1 MSHARWAVVFALGC
15 ATSALPSSRGITG
28 SFGPVARVIAQNQP
42 ADQTRPPVFRGG
54 VNFVSVDAFPR
65 RDGKV
70 VEGLSKTDFQ
80 IFEDGKPQKVET
92 FEFVHIEANPADADR
107 RDPTDEK
114 DAERQAADPHNRL
127 FVVFLDLAHTTI
139 SGSYATRR
147 PVVDF
152 LTRTIG
158 ASDLFGFMTADTP
171 VSRLVFGRRTESID
185 GQLASYW
192 TWGQADHAVMERTPY
207 ERRLEICGLILRPD
221 AAGFGDAL
229 VQLSREDT
237 LQSSLESLMGRL
249 RDLRDERKNLLFISE
264 GWVPRRPR
272 EDLLASSSGDIPTIG
287 IGTPT
292 GNRTGG
298 NQRTPMS
305 DDRAWCDKEVARL
318 AGIDFEQRYRALITS
333 AGRAN
338 VAFYPIDVGGL
349 KAPASGRADVRT
361 AGEAIARDGNAQ
373 GAMQTLRELAENT
386 GGIAIVNTN
395 DLGAGVKRVSDD
407 LASYYLLGYNSTNS
421 AHDGRYRR
429 IEVKVTA
436 PRVEVSARRG
446 YYAADAEMAASTP
459 AAVVPTLIENEI
471 ARLSR
476 LRADADLYSYGVT
489 SAAGAEIVIE
499 LSASAMAKPAWRAGA
514 EVQLSLTGAGAPGE
528 PSRARIAA
536 GSRSVMMSVPLD
548 RTRGGPWTAS
558 VTVSGEG
565 DRVQDQV
572 TIAATSATLVGAPMA
587 WRALPSPRSP
597 LNPLADFQL
606 HRAERLHVEWPLIQE
621 PAKKVARLLDR
632 KGQPLGG
639 ELPLAAAPGDRRA
652 LALDLPISSLP
663 EGDFVVD
670 LVATDAAGQTERRVL
685 AFRVVR

>member
-1 MSHARWAVVFALGC
+1 MSHVRWAAVSVLVLAAFS
-15 ATSALPSSRGITG
+15 TPSSTRL
-28 SFGPVARVIAQNQP
+28 AAQSASAPQE
-42 ADQTRPPVFRGG
+42 RPPVFRGG

-70 VEGLSKTDFQ
+70 VEGLTKDDFQ
-80 IFEDGKPQKVET
+80 ILEDGKPQKVET
-92 FEFVHIEANPADADR
+92 LEFVHIDPNPADADR

-139 SGSYATRR
+139 AGSYQARR

-158 ASDLFGFMTADTP
+158 ASDLFGVMTADMP
-171 VSRLVFGRRTESID
+171 VGRLVFGRRTESID
-185 GQLASYW
+185 AQLATYW
-192 TWGQADHAVMERTPY
+192 TWGQSDRAVMERTPY
-207 ERRLEICGLILRPD
+207 EQRLGVCGILLRPD
-221 AAGFGDAL
+221 APIGDVL
-229 VQLSREDT
+229 VKLSREDALHT
-237 LQSSLESLMGRL
+237 SLESLMGRL
-249 RDLRDERKNLLFISE
+249 RDLRDERKNVLFISE

-272 EDLLASSSGDIPTIG
+272 EDLLGSSSGDIPTAG

-298 NQRTPMS
+298 NQRTPVS
-305 DDRAWCDKEVARL
+305 DDRAWCDRELARL
-318 AGIDFEQRYRALITS
+318 AGIDFEQRYRALLT
-333 AGRAN
+333 AAARAN

-349 KAPASGRADVRT
+349 KGGAIGRADVASTR
-361 AGEAIARDGNAQ
+361 EAAARDSDSRG
-373 GAMQTLRELAENT
+373 GMQTLRELAENT

-407 LASYYLLGYNSTNS
+407 LASYYLLGYYSTNS
-421 AHDGRYRR
+421 SHDGRYRR
-429 IEVKVTA
+429 IEVKVSA

-446 YYAADAEMAASTP
+446 YYAADAEAAASTP
-459 AAVVPTLIENEI
+459 ALVVPTLVEDEI

-476 LRADADLYSYGVT
+476 LRADADLYSYGVAT
-489 SAAGAEIVIE
+489 AAGADIVVE
-499 LSASAMAKPAWRAGA
+499 LSTSAVAKPAWRGGA
-514 EVQLSLTGAGAPGE
+514 DVQVSVSGAGSTPPISG
-528 PSRARIAA
+528 RIAA
-536 GSRSVMMSVPLD
+536 GSRGAVVSVPLD
-548 RTRGGPWTAS
+548 RSHGGPWNAT
-558 VTVSGEG
+558 VTVSGDG

-572 TIAATSATLVGAPMA
+572 TVPATPATIIGQPMA

-606 HRAERLHVEWPLIQE
+606 RRAERLHVEWPLIQQ
-621 PAKKVARLLDR
+621 PTTRVARLLDR
-632 KGQPLGG
+632 RGQPLGG
-639 ELPLAAAPGDRRA
+639 ELPLVAAPADRKA

-670 LVATDAAGQTERRVL
+670 LTVTGASGQTERRAL

>member
-1 MSHARWAVVFALGC
+1 MSHVRWAVV
-15 ATSALPSSRGITG
+15 SALAIAAFITPSPRLS
-28 SFGPVARVIAQNQP
+28 AQDQP
-42 ADQTRPPVFRGG
+42 AQQARPPVFRGG
-54 VNFVSVDAFPR
+54 VNYVSVDAFPR

-70 VEGLSKTDFQ
+70 LEGLTKDDFQ

-92 FEFVHIEANPADADR
+92 FEFVHIDPNPADADR

-139 SGSYATRR
+139 AGSYAARR

-158 ASDLFGFMTADTP
+158 ATDLFGVMTAEMP
-171 VSRLVFGRRTESID
+171 VSRLVFGRRTEGID
-185 GQLASYW
+185 GQLATYW
-192 TWGQADHAVMERTPY
+192 TWGQSDRAVMDRTPY
-207 ERRLEICGLILRPD
+207 ERRLEVCGLILRPD
-221 AAGFGDAL
+221 ASGFGDVL
-229 VQLSREDT
+229 VQLSREDA
-237 LQSSLESLMGRL
+237 LHSSLESLMGRL
-249 RDLRDERKNLLFISE
+249 RDLRDERKNVLFISE
-264 GWVPRRPR
+264 GWVPRRPQ
-272 EDLLASSSGDIPTIG
+272 EGLLGSSSGDVPTIG

-318 AGIDFEQRYRALITS
+318 AGMDFEQRYRALLTS

-349 KAPASGRADVRT
+349 KGSAMGRADVRG
-361 AGEAIARDGNAQ
+361 ANDAVARDANGR

-421 AHDGRYRR
+421 SHDGRYRR
-429 IEVKVTA
+429 IDVKVSA

-446 YYAADAEMAASTP
+446 YYAADAEMAASMP
-459 AAVVPTLIENEI
+459 ALVVPTLVGDEM

-476 LRADADLYSYGVT
+476 LRADADLYSYGVPTATGADIVVELST
-489 SAAGAEIVIE
+489 SA
-499 LSASAMAKPAWRAGA
+499 STRTAWRAGA
-514 EVQLSLTGAGAPGE
+514 DVQVALSGAGGAAATVTG
-528 PSRARIAA
+528 RIPA
-536 GSRSVMMSVPLD
+536 GSRGAIVSVPID
-548 RTRGGPWTAS
+548 RTRGGPWTMT
-558 VTVSGEG
+558 VGVSGDG
-565 DRVQDQV
+565 DRAQDQV
-572 TIAATSATLVGAPMA
+572 TVPVAPAMIIGSPLA

-597 LNPLADFQL
+597 LNPMADFQL
-606 HRAERLHVEWPLIQE
+606 RRAERLHVEWPLIQE
-621 PAKKVARLLDR
+621 PTTKVARLLDR

-639 ELPLAAAPGDRRA
+639 ELPLVAAPADRKA
-652 LALDLPISSLP
+652 LALDLPMSSLP
-663 EGDFVVD
+663 EGDFLVD
-670 LVATDAAGQTERRVL
+670 LTATSASGQTERRVL